1 MRNRLLFLF
10 LAALRTLSAADDSE
24 SYRAEIERW
33 RTAVE
38 QKLFSDL
45 RLMLIGRIELH
56 EGKYNFGSAS
66 SNDVV
71 LPAGPSAL
79 GTIELRDKA
88 VTVELQPG
96 LTGTYNNQVT
106 TKAVLPVGQG
116 NAPSNPLWVGPLG
129 LSVRE
134 RNGQIRLLCFDKQA
148 EFVRA
153 RKALRWFPAHHQYRI
168 SAKFVPFDNPT
179 SLSLPDSDGGQ
190 REYPSPGYVSFSIDG
205 QAVTLQPVQ
214 SGEGLFFVFRDA
226 TSGKQTYGAVR
237 FLNTDLPKNGTVILD
252 FNKATNPLCAYNP
265 FVVCPMPPKQN
276 RLAVA
281 IPAGELNYAP
291 H

>member
-10 LAALRTLSAADDSE
+10 LVALRSLPAADGGE

-33 RTAVE
+33 RTALE

-45 RLMLIGRIELH
+45 RLMLIGRFELH

-66 SNDVV
+66 SNHLV
-71 LPAGPSAL
+71 LPAGPPML
-79 GTIELRDKA
+79 GTIELKERA
-88 VTVELQPG
+88 VYVELRPG
-96 LTGTYNNQVT
+96 LTGTYNNQAI
-106 TKAVLPVGQG
+106 TKATLPVGQG
-116 NAPSNPLWVGPLG
+116 NAPSNPLWVGPVG

-134 RNGQIRLLCFDKQA
+134 RNGQIQLLCFDKQA
-148 EFVRA
+148 EFVRT
-153 RKALRWFPAHHQYRI
+153 RKAFRWFPARQQYRI
-168 SAKFVPFDNPT
+168 SARFVPFDNPT
-179 SLSLPDSDGGQ
+179 SLSLPDSDAGQ

-214 SGEGLFFVFRDA
+214 SAEGLFFVFRDA
-226 TSGKQTYGAVR
+226 TSGKQTYGAGR
-237 FLNTDLPKNGTVILD
+237 FLNTDLPKNGIVILD
-252 FNKATNPLCAYNP
+252 FNKATNPLCAYNA

-276 RLAVA
+276 RLAAA
-281 IPAGELNYAP
+281 IPAGELNYAS